1 MKPETLLQHVNT
13 IHGTTFELLER
24 YPDGEQGAFA
34 IIDWSGRRGVLKWKP
49 DVSNLS
55 RMQMARVVTDLLR
68 DMHYPTPHYLFIG
81 CALDGVYSIQ
91 TALPGSPMR
100 TITETL
106 VVHLLELNQHQ
117 KDRALPNL
125 PDWHREAV
133 TTVLFGGV
141 GYCLHTSLEH
151 HSQET
156 RTLLKTL
163 QILASTYQHEPHRT
177 GDIVHND
184 FQHSNILIHNEQI
197 SGIID
202 WDAPYGGDC
211 VFDIATLLFYSYD
224 DLAARELLWHAVL
237 ERASLN
243 LLRLYF
249 AHLILRQVDWS
260 LRYHD
265 AATSEH
271 YISRGWTLLQEIERR
286 ARMG

>member
-24 YPDGEQGAFA
+24 YSDGEQGAFA
-34 IIDWSGRRGVLKWKP
+34 IIDRLGRRGVLKWQP

-55 RMQMARVVTDLLR
+55 RMQMARAVTDLLR
-68 DMHYPTPHYLFIG
+68 DMHYPAPHYLFIG
-81 CALDGVYSIQ
+81 CALEGVYSIQ

-100 TITETL
+100 TITEPL
-106 VVHLLELNQHQ
+106 VVRLLELNQLQ

-125 PDWHREAV
+125 SDWHREAV
-133 TTVLFGGV
+133 ATVLFGGR
-141 GYCLHTSLEH
+141 GYCLHTSLQH

-156 RTLLKTL
+156 STLLKTL
-163 QILASTYQHEPHRT
+163 QTLASIYQDEPHRT

-184 FQHSNILIHNEQI
+184 FQHSNILVHNEQI

-202 WDAPYGGDC
+202 WDAPYAGDC
-211 VFDIATLLFYSYD
+211 VFDIATLLFYFYD
-224 DLAARELLWHAVL
+224 NLAVRELLWHAAL
-237 ERASLN
+237 EQAALN

-260 LRYHD
+260 LRYR
-265 AATSEH
+265 ATATSER
-271 YISRGWTLLQEIERR
+271 YIAMGWALLQEIEQHSSIS
-286 ARMG
+286 